1 MTTSLTL
8 PVKEVEQT
16 NKQMMV
22 LQEQATTLTV
32 ENPAQVTVAADL
44 LTTIKNA
51 RKTVT
56 GRKEEITRPLMSG
69 LASIRDLFKPI
80 ELTLENA
87 EKVVKAKM
95 LAYNTIEQEKIE
107 KEKAR
112 INGRVEKGTM
122 RLDTAVEKLGSVG
135 TVTKMKTRT
144 LTKVRVVD
152 EALVPREFMVP
163 DMTKITE
170 AVLRQGVEIPGIEKY
185 QEKIVSV

>member
-135 TVTKMKTRT
+135 TGTKMKTRT